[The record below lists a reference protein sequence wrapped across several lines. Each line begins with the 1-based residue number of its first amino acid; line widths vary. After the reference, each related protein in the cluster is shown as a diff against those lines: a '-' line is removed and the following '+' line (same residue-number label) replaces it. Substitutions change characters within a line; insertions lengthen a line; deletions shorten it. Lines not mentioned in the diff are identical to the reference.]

1 MYVILKINN
10 NKVITFNK
18 DNNIVAKE
26 KVSAI
31 LLFFELEG
39 NKNLVLWNFRL
50 LWFFVFSEWKVEAI
64 LLMTQLI
71 SFIVQLI
78 TAWTAR

>member
-39 NKNLVLWNFRL
+39 NKNLVL
-50 LWFFVFSEWKVEAI
+50 
-64 LLMTQLI
+64 
-71 SFIVQLI
+71 
-78 TAWTAR
+78 